1 MGFFLRRRL
10 PIAPWERCDRTAI
23 LSVVVLVV
31 VPAVREAVAA
41 MARAPMRQPALIIS
55 LAVIAAALPARGE
68 DALPEGKGKELV
80 RSACVGCH
88 DIGRITHSGYT
99 RDGWQNVISMM
110 THVGTRL
117 APEQI
122 PVVTAYLAENFPERA
137 RSAAE
142 VIPGRVEVSIREWT
156 VPTPGSRPHD
166 PLATPDGALWYTGQM
181 ANLLGRLD
189 PATGAFKEYP
199 LPTANSG
206 PHGLVA
212 DKDGNIWFTANFK
225 GYIGKLDPRTG
236 KVAEYPLGDPEAR
249 DPHTLVFDR
258 QGTLWFTVQS
268 ANMVGRLSPG
278 SGEVKLVKLP
288 TPRAQPYGMVINSA
302 GVPFFAEFG
311 SNKIASID
319 PKTLA
324 IREYV
329 LPAAA
334 ARPRRIAVTSDDAIW
349 YTDYARGYLGRLDP
363 STGRVTEFR
372 SPGGR
377 EARPY
382 GITVLH
388 DVPWYSESGVSP
400 NTLVRFDPRTHT
412 FQTWPIPSGGGVV
425 RNMMATRDGKLVLA
439 CSGVNGVALVDVKE

>member
-1 MGFFLRRRL
+1 MHNALV
-10 PIAPWERCDRTAI
+10 PITLLLLALAP
-23 LSVVVLVV
+23 
-31 VPAVREAVAA
+31 
-41 MARAPMRQPALIIS
+41 
-55 LAVIAAALPARGE
+55 LAHGE
-68 DALPEGKGKELV
+68 EALPEGAGKALV
-80 RSACVGCH
+80 QSACVGCH
-88 DIGRITHSGYT
+88 ELSRVTHSGYS
-99 RDGWQNVISMM
+99 RAGWQNVVSMM
-110 THVGTRL
+110 SHVGTAL
-117 APEQI
+117 APEQV
-122 PVVTAYLAENFPERA
+122 PVVVDYLATNFPERD
-137 RSAAE
+137 RPAAA
-142 VIPGRVEVSIREWT
+142 VIPGRVAVTIHEWT

-166 PLATPDGALWYTGQM
+166 PLATADGALWYTGQM
-181 ANLLGRLD
+181 ANVLGRLD

-212 DKDGNIWFTANFK
+212 DSDGNIWFTANFQ

-268 ANMVGRLSPG
+268 ANRVGRLQPE
-278 SGEVKLVKLP
+278 SGEVKLLTPP
-288 TPRAQPYGMVINSA
+288 TPRALPSGMVINAA
-302 GVPFFAEFG
+302 GVPFFDEFG

-324 IREYV
+324 IREYP
-329 LPAAA
+329 LPAAD
-334 ARPRRIAVTSDDAIW
+334 ARPRRIAVTADDAIW

-363 STGRVTEFR
+363 KTGRVAEFA

-377 EARPY
+377 ESRPY
-382 GITVLH
+382 GMTVLN
-388 DVPWYSESGVSP
+388 DAIWYSESGVSP
-400 NTLVRFDPRTHT
+400 NTLVRFDPPTRT

-439 CSGVNGVALVDVKE
+439 CSGVNGVALVDIK